1 MTSPPNPVP
10 EPAAPSRPAPVR
22 WLERAELATGAL
34 FLVLIFALMLIQ
46 ATQRHLP
53 IEGWVWTGELARFS
67 LIWLAFS
74 LAGYL
79 VGRDEHITLQLV
91 DMVAGPRLLRAVWV
105 FANLTVAAI
114 GVALTVEA
122 VALVFGDSPLSTP
135 VLQIPV
141 GWTYIVPL
149 VGLVLAVLRAVA
161 NAFMPAPPAPSD
173 EEDPR

>member
-1 MTSPPNPVP
+1 MTPPPSHAP
-10 EPAAPSRPAPVR
+10 EPAAPPPRPAPVR
-22 WLERAELATGAL
+22 WLERAELTTGAL

-53 IEGWVWTGELARFS
+53 VEGWIWTGELARLS
-67 LIWLAFS
+67 LVWLAFS

-79 VGRDEHITLQLV
+79 VGRDEHITLKLV
-91 DMVAGPRLLRAVWV
+91 DMVVGPGLLRAVWV

-114 GVALTVEA
+114 GIALTVEA

-149 VGLVLAVLRAVA
+149 AGLVLAVLRSVA
-161 NAFMPAPPAPSD
+161 NAFTPAPSEE